1 MCRILAVGL
10 TDENLHDEFHS
21 FSSSSQQP
29 TKGAVAELNTNVM
42 DSFTHSLYVH
52 WFTLGGG
59 EGVIHDLARS
69 DHAGVVHFTPVQVS
83 PAGQNSWG
91 HGSVANQKG
100 ASYHM
105 VLKDMQL

>member
-1 MCRILAVGL
+1 M
-10 TDENLHDEFHS
+10 
-21 FSSSSQQP
+21 
-29 TKGAVAELNTNVM
+29 AELNTNVM